1 MVDLTRQMNAIE
13 QAMLIGSAKSLDGG
27 VEGVYYH
34 KFPYVHARGFDWN
47 LIQRIRR
54 DYNAQYFWTDEIML
68 PKYEENLKDLE
79 LLLQSGKFRLYRF
92 KKLNG

>member
-1 MVDLTRQMNAIE
+1 MGELKAFTTMSFHMFMR
-13 QAMLIGSAKSLDGG
+13 

-34 KFPYVHARGFDWN
+34 EFPYVHARGFDWA

-68 PKYEENLKDLE
+68 PKYEKNLKEME

-92 KKLNG
+92 EKSNGLTE